1 MKMKCLFCSSAQLVS
16 PLQPQE
22 SIALPR
28 NPAYK
33 EKGKFLTLAEFL
45 DFAKAKAAPGVLIN
59 IQVNIDI
66 LQDDGHS
73 LIISYFHEVV
83 R

>member
-1 MKMKCLFCSSAQLVS
+1 LIS

-45 DFAKAKAAPGVLIN
+45 DFAKAKAIRGVLIN
-59 IQVNIDI
+59 LQVSVN
-66 LQDDGHS
+66 
-73 LIISYFHEVV
+73 FCAKTVAP
-83 R
+83 